1 MFSYGKIYLFEK
13 WSIFDLISA
22 LTLIVLDE
30 KWTRYYLAKGLLEYS
45 EWRNCAESLLRFLKG
60 LLNEILIYKHNKRA
74 PDSGS
79 RP

>member
-1 MFSYGKIYLFEK
+1 MGKFTYLKK

-30 KWTRYYLAKGLLEYS
+30 KWTHYYLAKGSLEYS